1 MHLNRWVNNTASRK
15 FLDTDNQ
22 SVGVQTREEWTGT
35 GVVRTSCSHKRRP
48 WEKYRFSKEKK
59 GIVFSLG
66 VLHSVREMQK
76 ALLLQ
81 KEFRMKGKNFKFNK
95 YNFYCLKT
103 TSCFPWVLNTI
114 YFFMQPIFAGDLRH
128 AWQSV
133 VKQSTIYIYLTES
146 DCKNPA
152 RLLWLCLSSGSEPK
166 AQRDEMMARILPN

>member
-1 MHLNRWVNNTASRK
+1 M
-15 FLDTDNQ
+15 
-22 SVGVQTREEWTGT
+22 
-35 GVVRTSCSHKRRP
+35 VRTSCSHKRRP
-48 WEKYRFSKEKK
+48 WEKYHFSKEKK

-81 KEFRMKGKNFKFNK
+81 KEFRMKVKNFKFNK

-114 YFFMQPIFAGDLRH
+114 YFFMQLIFAGDLRH

-133 VKQSTIYIYLTES
+133 VKQSIIYMTSQNPTARTLQGWCAYAYLQAA
-146 DCKNPA
+146 NPKLREVKWWLEYCPTSNGRA
-152 RLLWLCLSSGSEPK
+152 RAPCQAPWHQAPCSFCCTHCCPLTFSLL
-166 AQRDEMMARILPN
+166 